1 MDSIN
6 AASWIVTEGGKMTV
20 SIDPIKAT
28 EAINR
33 SYLNYLDTTFRLRDE
48 GLRNAFRQELFKP
61 GRFVKGP
68 ILEATPP
75 FMEDTSLQDLIDE
88 GLLAGS
94 FSLLESESLPLKRPL
109 YRHQATAIRKV
120 IADNRNIVVATGT
133 GSGKTEIFI
142 LPILNHLLR
151 QKEESRLDAGVRAL
165 LLYPM
170 NALANDQL
178 SRLRKLLSN
187 CPEITFGRYTGET
200 EEKHKAAV
208 DLYRKM
214 FNQEPLP
221 NEMVS
226 REQMWER
233 PPHILLTNYAM
244 LEYLLLRPQ
253 DNVFFDGPYAGNWRF
268 IVLDEVHTYTGA
280 KGIEIAMLL
289 RRLKDRVANSE
300 PGRLCCIATSAT
312 LGKGE
317 EDYSGVALFASRLF
331 GEPFADKDIISA
343 TRRKVA
349 QEERGWG
356 RPDPEVYL
364 KWQSIVNRDFADDT
378 ILPRLAESGREA
390 GIPVSI
396 LEEAESKC
404 GVKRDI
410 SLFLYEVL
418 KGDLNLIQLQKQ
430 LEKEPRYLF
439 EAASEIFPEYASS
452 EDMEAARLVAALV
465 DLAVKARPGGDNQA
479 LLPARYHV
487 FVRAIEGAYLSLAT
501 QKQLF
506 LSRHEKVKK
515 SGVEYQVAEL
525 AVCYTCGAAYL
536 AGEIQSSEDGN
547 YFAQPKE
554 DRQSITYLMPADTE
568 VVEELDED
576 EEVGF
581 QGAANNLNTLARY
594 KLCVRC
600 GKIDRHNVLL
610 FQCRCEKPSLQEVYL
625 LPSKVGKVTTCHVCG
640 RFSPHGMLRRFSVGT
655 DAAASVLATSLYQQI
670 RPKFEY
676 LRSSSE
682 RIEKGDEWSSTRVS
696 SVRESGFQLEAAR
709 KFLIFSD
716 SRQDAAFFAPYFNRT
731 YLQILRRNLIVRVLK
746 ELRKEVL
753 ENKWRLQDLVKPLQR
768 KVKELN
774 LFPEMSNQE
783 QVNEIWKWLMY
794 ELLGLDRRLGLE
806 GLGLLGFTLVKP
818 AYWAAPPALMCSPW
832 NLSEDEV
839 WTLFQVLLGSFR
851 LKGAIL
857 FPDNAAPTD
866 EFFQPRN
873 REYYFREHR
882 AVHKKGILSW
892 SSAASGRMNARL
904 DYLTRLANK
913 IGANTT
919 VDECR
924 AVLRRLWDSSL
935 DLENPHSCWKDIF
948 TQEHIQGEGTAYRI
962 RYNFWELQ
970 PGVINKEITWFRC
983 NKCHSLTLQ
992 NIRGTCPSYR
1002 CNGTLELCDPDI
1014 VLDGHYR
1021 RLYLETLPL
1030 AARSEEHTAQLTGQ
1044 AAAKLQA
1051 DFIGGKVN
1059 ILSCSTTF
1067 ELGVDVGE
1075 LEAVFMRNVPPSAA
1089 NYVQRAGRAG
1099 RRTDSS
1105 AFTLTFA
1112 QRRSHDLNH
1121 FAEPWR
1127 MVAGKIG
1134 VPYFK
1139 IANEKVARR
1148 HLYAVVLAAFWK
1160 RHARYFG
1167 NVEEF
1172 FLADPPGPELLQ
1184 AFIEQK
1190 PAYIKESLNR
1200 IIPPELYEQLQ
1211 IDNWGWVDGLLGDEK
1226 GVLARAYQEIKE
1238 DIEQLQ
1244 QVMNIHIQEQRPSDY
1259 ILRLI
1264 RTLKRKPLLDF
1275 LSSRNV
1281 IPKYGFPVDVVELHL
1296 THHGVEAQRLELQ
1309 RDLRI
1314 ALSEY
1319 APSSEV
1325 VAGGKLWTSRY
1336 IKRSPKM
1343 QGEGGWEWERFHY
1356 AICDYC
1362 QSYTSRRAEFNQPL
1376 EQCNNCGNSL
1386 SGNNKGTFIIP
1397 AYGFIASRETPATP
1411 GDRRPERTYT
1421 TRIHYSGVA
1430 RISNKVEIRLK
1441 DMTLAVTSATHGKLA
1456 VINNAGNRKFKICT
1470 RCGYA
1475 LVGDEKTP
1483 EQHDQAWGNKCN
1495 GTLHGWYSLGHEF
1508 ETDLA
1513 MLVFEGY
1520 QNEDRG
1526 FWYSLLY
1533 ALLEGCSEALDIE
1546 RQDLDGVLYY
1556 LGGDTAKPAIVI
1568 FDDVPGGAGHAH
1580 RIARAENMKM
1590 LLESALARLERC
1602 DCGGDEADA
1611 SCYGCLRHYR
1621 NQFCHELLNRR
1632 KAIDFLRILLK

>member
-1 MDSIN
+1 M
-6 AASWIVTEGGKMTV
+6 

-33 SYLNYLDTTFRLRDE
+33 SYLNYLDTTFHLRDE
-48 GLRNAFRQELFKP
+48 GLRKMFRQELYRP

-75 FMEDTSLQDLIDE
+75 FMGDITLHDLIDE
-88 GLLAGS
+88 GLMVDSFRLLA
-94 FSLLESESLPLKRPL
+94 SESLPLERPL
-109 YRHQATAIRKV
+109 YRHQEMAIRK
-120 IADNRNIVVATGT
+120 IISGKRNIVVATGT
-133 GSGKTEIFI
+133 GSGKTEIFMI
-142 LPILNHLLR
+142 PILNHLLK
-151 QKEESRLDAGVRAL
+151 QKEQGKLNEGVRAL

-178 SRLRKLLSN
+178 GRLRKLLSN

-200 EEKHKAAV
+200 EKKQKAAA

-214 FNQEPLP
+214 FKQEPLP
-221 NEMVS
+221 NEMIS
-226 REQMWER
+226 REQMWDQ

-253 DNVFFDGPYAGNWRF
+253 DNVFFDGPYASRWRF
-268 IVLDEVHTYTGA
+268 LVLDEVHTYTGA

-300 PGRLCCIATSAT
+300 AGRLRCIATSAT
-312 LGKGE
+312 LGQGE
-317 EDYSGVALFASRLF
+317 EDYGGVALFANRLF
-331 GEPFADKDIISA
+331 GETFTDKDIIGA
-343 TRRKVA
+343 IRRKVA
-349 QEERGWG
+349 PEKRGWG
-356 RPDPEVYL
+356 RPNPEVYL
-364 KWQSIVNRDFADDT
+364 NWQSIVDRGFADDT
-378 ILPRLAESGREA
+378 ILHQLIESGKKA
-390 GIPVSI
+390 GIPVSV
-396 LEEAESKC
+396 LKEAKSKC
-404 GVKRDI
+404 GVKRGS
-410 SLFLYEVL
+410 SLFIYEVL

-430 LEKEPRYLF
+430 LEKEPRYLV
-439 EAASEIFPEYASS
+439 EAAADIFPEYSG
-452 EDMEAARLVAALV
+452 DLRAARLVAALV
-465 DLAVKARPGGDNQA
+465 NLAVKARSGVEDQA

-487 FVRAIEGAYLSLAT
+487 FVRAIEGTYLSLAP

-506 LSRHEKVKK
+506 LARHEKVKQ
-515 SGVEYQVAEL
+515 SDAEYQVVEL
-525 AVCYTCGAAYL
+525 AICHGCGAVYL
-536 AGEIQSSEDGN
+536 VGEIQFLKDGN
-547 YFAQPKE
+547 YFVQPKD
-554 DRQSITYLMPADTE
+554 DRQSATYLLPADTE
-568 VVEELDED
+568 IVEELDED

-581 QGAANNLNTLARY
+581 QSAADNLANLERY
-594 KLCVRC
+594 KLCASC
-600 GKIDRHNVLL
+600 GKIDKCNVLL
-610 FQCRCEKPSLQEVYL
+610 FQCRCEKPSFQEVYL
-625 LPSKVGKVTTCHVCG
+625 LPSKAGKVTTCHVCG

-670 RPKFEY
+670 RPKMIEY
-676 LRSSSE
+676 PRNE
-682 RIEKGDEWSSTRVS
+682 RIEKHGGWSSTRAP
-696 SVRESGFQLEAAR
+696 SVRESGLQLEAAR
-709 KFLIFSD
+709 KLLVFSD

-731 YLQILRRNLIVRVLK
+731 YLQILRRNLIIRVLR
-746 ELRKEVL
+746 EHSNEVIG
-753 ENKWRLQDLVKPLQR
+753 NKWHLQDLVGPLQR

-774 LFPEMSNQE
+774 LFPEMSDQE
-783 QVNEIWKWLMY
+783 QTNEIWKWLMY
-794 ELLGLDRRLGLE
+794 ELLGFDRRLSLE
-806 GLGLLGFTLVKP
+806 GLGLLGFALVKP
-818 AYWAAPPALMCSPW
+818 AHWVAPPAMMRPPW
-832 NLSEDEV
+832 NLSGDEV
-839 WTLFQVLLGSFR
+839 WTLFQVLLDTLR
-851 LKGAIL
+851 MKGAVL
-857 FPDNAAPTD
+857 FPDNAAPSD
-866 EFFQPRN
+866 VFFQPRN
-873 REYYFREHR
+873 REYYFREHK
-882 AVHKKGILSW
+882 AVRKKGIFSW

-904 DYLTRLANK
+904 DYLTRLVNK
-913 IGANTT
+913 IGAPIS
-919 VDECR
+919 VDDCR
-924 AVLRRLWDSSL
+924 TALRRLWDSSL
-935 DLENPHSCWKDIF
+935 ALENPHSCWKDIF
-948 TQEHIQGEGTAYRI
+948 VQDHIQGEGAAYRV

-970 PGVINKEITWFRC
+970 PGIINKEIIWFRC
-983 NKCHSLTLQ
+983 NKCHSITLH

-1002 CNGTLELCDPDI
+1002 CDGTLEDCDPDI
-1014 VLDGHYR
+1014 VLAENHYR
-1021 RLYLETLPL
+1021 RLYKETLPL
-1030 AARSEEHTAQLTGQ
+1030 AARTEEHTAQLTGQ
-1044 AAAKLQA
+1044 AAAGLQA

-1099 RRTDSS
+1099 RRTDST

-1139 IANEKVARR
+1139 IANEKVVRR

-1160 RHARYFG
+1160 RHADKFG
-1167 NVEEF
+1167 KVANF
-1172 FLADPPGPELLQ
+1172 FLSDPPGPVLLQ

-1190 PAYIKESLNR
+1190 PDYIKRSLIR
-1200 IIPPELYEQLQ
+1200 IVPPELREKLQ
-1211 IDNWGWVDGLLGDEK
+1211 IDNWGWVDGLLDNEK
-1226 GVLARAYQEIKE
+1226 GVLAKAYREIVK

-1244 QVMNIHIQEQRPSDY
+1244 QVMDKHIREQRPSDY

-1281 IPKYGFPVDVVELHL
+1281 IPKYGFPVDVVELLL
-1296 THHGVEAQRLELQ
+1296 THHGEEAQRLELQ

-1343 QGEGGWEWERFHY
+1343 QDGGGWEWERFHY

-1362 QSYTSRRAEFNQPL
+1362 QSYTRSRAEFNQSL
-1376 EQCNNCGNSL
+1376 GQCANCGNTLTGS
-1386 SGNNKGTFIIP
+1386 NRGTFIVP
-1397 AYGFIASRETPATP
+1397 DYGFIASWEAPATP
-1411 GDRRPERTYT
+1411 GERRPEKTYA
-1421 TRIHYSGVA
+1421 TRIYYSGDA
-1430 RISNKVEIRLK
+1430 STSNKVRVQLK

-1456 VINNAGNRKFKICT
+1456 IINNAGKRKFKICT
-1470 RCGYA
+1470 RCGYT
-1475 LVGDEKTP
+1475 LIGDENVSGHHT
-1483 EQHDQAWGNKCN
+1483 QSWGGKCD
-1495 GTLHGWYSLGHEF
+1495 GTLYGGYSLGHEF

-1513 MLVFEGY
+1513 LLIFEGY
-1520 QNEDRG
+1520 QNGDRG

-1546 RQDLDGVLYY
+1546 RQDLDGVLYH
-1556 LGGDTAKPAIVI
+1556 LDGNQARPAIVI

-1580 RIARAENMKM
+1580 RIAQTGNLKKM
-1590 LLESALARLERC
+1590 LDSALLRLERC
-1602 DCGGDEADA
+1602 DCGGNEADT

-1632 KAIDFLRILLK
+1632 KAIDFLKMLLR